1 MRNEKGFTLMELMAA
16 LFIGGMVTAA
26 LVLVWKTASVQ
37 TSQGQRQTIIRNQ
50 ISSFQR
56 QLYKDFA
63 AADIIASPPRNS
75 NNTANIDV
83 LLSGLKKAKRIDA
96 THYEPF
102 AMGSSA
108 EGPTKAF
115 LYCLGTGAKEG
126 MILRYEHIIN
136 YDTDE
141 PHKLLFTDESEAH
154 TTLEDNFSEDCLDE
168 GTPVLTNF
176 HLTSV
181 SRSDTGVYS
190 LQGVVERTFANVTG
204 TTPIIVQIN
213 ETLSE
218 SGGL

>member
-75 NNTANIDV
+75 DNQNMEL

-108 EGPTKAF
+108 EGPTRVF
-115 LYCLGTGAKEG
+115 LYCFKEG
-126 MILRYEHIIN
+126 IILRYEHIIN
-136 YDTDE
+136 YNVEE
-141 PHKLLFTDESEAH
+141 PQKELFTAADESH
-154 TTLEDNFSEDCLDE
+154 TTLEDHFKQDCLDY
-168 GTPVLTNF
+168 GTPVLNNF
-176 HLTSV
+176 KLKRVKRTDS
-181 SRSDTGVYS
+181 GVYS
-190 LQGVVERTFANVTG
+190 LQGVVERTFANVTE
-204 TTPIIVQIN
+204 TAPIIVEIN

-218 SGGL
+218 TGGL

>member
-1 MRNEKGFTLMELMAA
+1 MNKKGFTLMELIAA

-50 ISSFQR
+50 VSSFQR

-75 NNTANIDV
+75 SANNLTL
-83 LLSGLKKAKRIDA
+83 LLSGLKKAKRINA
-96 THYEPF
+96 TQYEPF

-115 LYCLGTGAKEG
+115 LYCMDTAGT
-126 MILRYEHIIN
+126 IYRYEHIIN
-136 YDTDE
+136 YDTDN
-141 PHKLLFTDESEAH
+141 PYKTLFTDSSEAH
-154 TTLEDNFSEDCLDE
+154 TTLSSDFLPSCLAE

-176 HLTSV
+176 SLRSV
-181 SRSDTGVYS
+181 TRSDTGVYS
-190 LQGVVERTFANVTG
+190 LKGIVERTFADVTG
-204 TTPIIVQIN
+204 TTPIIVEIN